1 VVIPS
6 EGLEWQVRTWNQ
18 MSELY
23 VKENAPRMA
32 SVVDGVIARANLGSG
47 ERILDIGTGTGG
59 VIERAAPLVGPSGF
73 IVGADVSPNMLE
85 LARARLESRFTN
97 IKLIE
102 APAEAFPGENG
113 AFDVVLASLSIMY
126 VIDRAAAAQEI
137 SRVLRSGGRFV
148 AAVWAGPE
156 QCDLVLFQQIA
167 GRFAGP
173 PPVPGVGPGALA
185 DPTSFLQQLGNVGI
199 DARLETQM
207 LGFRVDSFAQAW
219 DVFAGVTTA
228 KLTPERRQEAKDAV
242 QAAMWPHG
250 DGPREFRNLT
260 QFIVGQKRPNMPLQ
274 GPRDEA
280 ARP

>member
-1 VVIPS
+1 
-6 EGLEWQVRTWNQ
+6 
-18 MSELY
+18 
-23 VKENAPRMA
+23 
-32 SVVDGVIARANLGSG
+32 
-47 ERILDIGTGTGG
+47 
-59 VIERAAPLVGPSGF
+59 
-73 IVGADVSPNMLE
+73 MLE